1 MRIFGAVLIL
11 VLILSGAGYLIT
23 LLVRNAGVESGLRDG
38 RIVPHNAQKLS
49 KQEYIAYL
57 KRTGRWDDLELQRRI
72 KAVEDTKP
80 WF

>member
-38 RIVPHNAQKLS
+38 RIVPHTAQRLS

-72 KAVEDTKP
+72 KAVEDMKH